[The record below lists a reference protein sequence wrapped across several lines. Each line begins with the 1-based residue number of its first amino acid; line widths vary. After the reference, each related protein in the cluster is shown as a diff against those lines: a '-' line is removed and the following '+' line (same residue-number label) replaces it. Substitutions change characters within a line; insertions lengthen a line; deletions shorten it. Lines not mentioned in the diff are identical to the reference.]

1 MAARFSILRAASTT
15 AMATL
20 LSRVLG
26 FVRDVLIAAAL
37 GAGPLADIFV
47 VAFRLPNLFR
57 RLFAEGAFN
66 AAFVPIFAK
75 RLEGEGVDPA
85 RKMAAEIF
93 SVLFFT
99 LLVFTLIAE
108 LAMPYFV
115 RALAGGFIAD
125 PEKFRQTVSYAR
137 ITFPY
142 LICMSLM
149 AIYAAMLNATGRFA
163 LAALAPV
170 LLNVVLIGALF
181 LAYVMEAG
189 SQRLSLEFLIW
200 GVALAGALQLFVV
213 WLGVRRAGLF
223 LPLTRPRLSPD
234 VKRVLVL
241 GIPGILAAGIG
252 QINLLVG
259 THIASAQ
266 ESAAAWLYYADRL
279 YQLPL
284 GVIGVALSVALL
296 PDIARRLRANDT
308 AGAIRSQNNG
318 LTYGLFLTLPASIGL
333 FVLAAPIMT
342 VLFERG
348 AFSQADTQAAALA
361 LQGFA
366 IGLPAFVLVKILQP
380 SFFAQEDTKTPLFYG
395 ALGVAVNIGLSLLY
409 FPVYGHVAIAV
420 ATSVAGWVTF
430 LTMGV
435 HLAASGWRVDGF
447 FMSRF
452 VLILIACGA
461 SFAVLSLASSIIAVT
476 GAPLAIWLFGQIV
489 LAALVYFV
497 ILAGL
502 SFLFWQ
508 AGFRTLFGFFASQTE
523 TSD

>member
-1 MAARFSILRAASTT
+1 
-15 AMATL
+15 
-20 LSRVLG
+20 
-26 FVRDVLIAAAL
+26 
-37 GAGPLADIFV
+37 
-47 VAFRLPNLFR
+47 
-57 RLFAEGAFN
+57 
-66 AAFVPIFAK
+66 
-75 RLEGEGVDPA
+75 
-85 RKMAAEIF
+85 
-93 SVLFFT
+93 
-99 LLVFTLIAE
+99 
-108 LAMPYFV
+108 
-115 RALAGGFIAD
+115 
-125 PEKFRQTVSYAR
+125 
-137 ITFPY
+137 
-142 LICMSLM
+142 M

-200 GVALAGALQLFVV
+200 GWRWPVLCSYLWFGS
-213 WLGVRRAGLF
+213 VRRAGLS
-223 LPLTRPRLSPD
+223 LPFTRPRLSPD

-395 ALGVAVNIGLSLLY
+395 ALG
-409 FPVYGHVAIAV
+409 
-420 ATSVAGWVTF
+420 
-430 LTMGV
+430 
-435 HLAASGWRVDGF
+435 WR
-447 FMSRF
+447 
-452 VLILIACGA
+452 
-461 SFAVLSLASSIIAVT
+461 
-476 GAPLAIWLFGQIV
+476 
-489 LAALVYFV
+489 
-497 ILAGL
+497 
-502 SFLFWQ
+502 
-508 AGFRTLFGFFASQTE
+508 
-523 TSD
+523 